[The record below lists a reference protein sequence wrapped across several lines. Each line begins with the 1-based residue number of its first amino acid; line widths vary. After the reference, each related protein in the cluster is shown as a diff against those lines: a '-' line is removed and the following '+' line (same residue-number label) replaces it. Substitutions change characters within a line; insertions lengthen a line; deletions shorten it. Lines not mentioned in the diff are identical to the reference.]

1 MAFQL
6 ATQKQ
11 LRMGVYLF
19 FGVALL
25 LWIASVFMPTP
36 DQLTESHN
44 GHVVAVIQNTDP
56 RFPHEMMLFRLDIA
70 FFGVIF
76 ALFAG
81 LCYWLS
87 RRPSGI

>member
-19 FGVALL
+19 IGVALL
-25 LWIASVFMPTP
+25 LWIAAVFMPTP

-56 RFPHEMMLFRLDIA
+56 RFPHEMMLF
-70 FFGVIF
+70 
-76 ALFAG
+76 
-81 LCYWLS
+81 S
-87 RRPSGI
+87 RS